1 MYNFI
6 TAALIVDNIKNNKP
20 RDDKV
25 LGALNGISY
34 IMLIT
39 SLIMTLRSPLHFIN
53 IYLWGAYFL
62 WELVYCSIVTAY
74 LYSKIDDQT
83 IYYLSI
89 AEIVIYS
96 LWIMY
101 IIFLM
106 KKKVIPHSLF

>member
-6 TAALIVDNIKNNKP
+6 TAALIIDSIKNNKT

-34 IMLIT
+34 IMLLI
-39 SLIMTLRSPLHFIN
+39 SLIMTLRSPYHFIN
-53 IYLWGAYFL
+53 IYLWSAYLL

-74 LYSKIDDQT
+74 LYNKIDNQT

-96 LWIMY
+96 LMIMY

-106 KKKVIPHSLF
+106 KKKVIPNSLL